1 MIQRDAADGAPGAAV
16 STAATS
22 TPTEHIELEIGG
34 MTCAACAQRIER
46 RLNKLE
52 GVTASVNYAT
62 EKASVHRITAAT
74 AGTSNTRDASYAEAA
89 DTSESPESPEATDTP
104 DAPDDAGSTGAADR
118 EALIAELIAAVEKT
132 GYSAQEST
140 PPQEESNGASTA
152 DRDLTGLRRRLLVA
166 AGFTLPVVVLAMVP
180 VLQFPWWNWVSLAL
194 SLPVVLWA
202 GWPFHRAAALN
213 ARSGAATM
221 DTLISLGTLAALLW
235 SGYAM
240 VFGQAGDPQL
250 RHEFV
255 FFAEP
260 PWLSETAHAAGAGNI
275 YFEVAT
281 AVTVFLLL
289 GRYFEKRSKSRA
301 GQALRS
307 LLNLGAKQVAV
318 LRDGDEVLIPVRE
331 LAVGDEFLV
340 RPGEKIATDGTVLSG
355 ASAVDMSM
363 LTGESVPVEVAAGD
377 LVTGATMNTSGRL
390 RIRATR
396 IGADTQLAQMARLVE
411 QAQSGK
417 AEVQR
422 LADRIS
428 GIFVPVVLA
437 IALLT
442 LLTWLLIGPSAEFAF
457 TAAVAVLIIACPCA
471 LGLATPTALLVG
483 TGRGA
488 QLGILIRGP
497 EVLEASRGVDTVV
510 LDKTGTVTTGAMQL
524 AAMHSARSWDESE
537 DDDAELLRLAGAL
550 EAASAHPI
558 ARAVTNAA
566 RESLGSTSG
575 TLPEVIDFQSHQG
588 YGVSGE
594 VLGRDV
600 LVGRRELLRQRRIEI
615 PAEVEPML
623 ATSESQGSTPVLVAV
638 DGRFAG
644 VLIVSDTVKETS
656 ADAAARLAA
665 MGLRTV
671 LLTGDSAGAARRVA
685 AEVGIEEVIA
695 EALPQDK
702 VAAVAKLQE
711 QGRSVVMVGD
721 GVNDAAA
728 LAQADLGIAMGTG
741 TDVAIDAAG
750 ITLMRGDLRSVV
762 DAIAL
767 SRRTLRVIRSNLFWA
782 FGYNVAA
789 IPLAALGLLNPM
801 LAGAAMVLSSLSVLG
816 NSLRL
821 RGFSGSGTVQRARV

>member
-1 MIQRDAADGAPGAAV
+1 
-16 STAATS
+16 
-22 TPTEHIELEIGG
+22 

-62 EKASVHRITAAT
+62 EKAAVHRTPAETTGTTDAASSAAT
-74 AGTSNTRDASYAEAA
+74 TATTRAAG
-89 DTSESPESPEATDTP
+89 
-104 DAPDDAGSTGAADR
+104 R

-132 GYSAQEST
+132 GYSAQVPA
-140 PPQEESNGASTA
+140 PPHDEAGNASTA

-166 AGFTLPVVVLAMVP
+166 AGFTLPVVALAMIP
-180 VLQFPWWNWVSLAL
+180 ALQFPGWNWVSLVL

-255 FFAEP
+255 LFAQP
-260 PWLSETAHAAGAGNI
+260 PWLSETAHAAGAENI

-318 LRDGDEVLIPVRE
+318 LREGGEVLIPVRE
-331 LAVGDEFLV
+331 LAAGDEFVV

-377 LVTGATMNTSGRL
+377 RVTGATTNTSGRL

-428 GIFVPVVLA
+428 GIFVPIVLV

-524 AAMHSARSWDESE
+524 AAMHSARSWDESD
-537 DDDAELLRLAGAL
+537 DDDAELLRLAGSL

-575 TLPEVIDFQSHQG
+575 TLPEVIEFQSHQG

-594 VLGRDV
+594 VLGRNV
-600 LVGRRELLRQRRIEI
+600 VVGRRELLRQRGVEI

-623 ATSESQGSTPVLVAV
+623 ATSESHGSTPVLVAV

-644 VLIVSDTVKETS
+644 VLIVSDAVKQTS
-656 ADAAARLAA
+656 AEAVSRLGA

-671 LLTGDSAGAARRVA
+671 LLTGDNAGAARRVA
-685 AEVGIEEVIA
+685 AEVGIDEVIA

-702 VAAVAKLQE
+702 VAAVAGLQE

-750 ITLMRGDLRSVV
+750 ITLMRGDLRAVS

-801 LAGAAMVLSSLSVLG
+801 LAGAAMVLSSFSVLG

-821 RGFSGSGTVQRARV
+821 RGFNGSGTR